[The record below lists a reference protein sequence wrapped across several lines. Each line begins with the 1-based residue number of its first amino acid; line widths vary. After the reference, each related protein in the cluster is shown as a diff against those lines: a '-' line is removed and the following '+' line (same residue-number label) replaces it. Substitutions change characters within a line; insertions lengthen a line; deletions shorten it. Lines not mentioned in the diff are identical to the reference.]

1 MEVAGG
7 EGKMKFLGTADLE
20 MRNLKQLFEWA
31 TVSISL
37 SCMAVI
43 VTILVVKF
51 MKLSSMN

>member
-31 TVSISL
+31 TVSIAL

-43 VTILVVKF
+43 VT
-51 MKLSSMN
+51 NE